1 MRNQNSHWPSP
12 TDAGQGAVKAEEPDE
27 NQVSLQQVLELRDRR
42 EIPFSCPSIRSLE
55 DKHPP
60 GIKVCPLG

>member
-1 MRNQNSHWPSP
+1 
-12 TDAGQGAVKAEEPDE
+12 VKAAEPDE